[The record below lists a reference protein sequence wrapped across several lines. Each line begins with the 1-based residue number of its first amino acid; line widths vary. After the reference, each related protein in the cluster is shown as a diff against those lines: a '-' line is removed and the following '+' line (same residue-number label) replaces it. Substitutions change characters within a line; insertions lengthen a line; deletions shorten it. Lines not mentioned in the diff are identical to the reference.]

1 MKFYDTNGREH
12 RVDIRPSKWK
22 RKTEGEGRGVFQSK
36 VGNILADEYVGETIL
51 EEFPIPGERLYLDF
65 FLPRKK
71 LAIEVQGDQHH
82 HFNSFF
88 HKDKYA
94 FQASQQRDKRKAKW
108 CEINEICLI
117 KVDWGTKEEIILNL
131 LP

>member
-1 MKFYDTNGREH
+1 MKFYDTKGREH
-12 RVDIRPSKWK
+12 KVDIRPSRWK
-22 RKTEGEGRGVFQSK
+22 RKATGEGRGTYQS
-36 VGNILADEYVGETIL
+36 EVGEMLANEYPGQTVL

-65 FLPRKK
+65 FLPKKK

-88 HKDKYA
+88 HEDKYA
-94 FQASQQRDKRKAKW
+94 FRASQERDKRKAKW
-108 CEINEICLI
+108 CQLNGVDLI
-117 KVDWGTKEEIILNL
+117 KVDWGTKEEIVLNL